1 MKIKLKTK
9 TAVGKPNKTE
19 AKNPEGQ
26 LRSTVDYFAQGKFTL
41 HPHQV
46 DGVRWLLE
54 KELAGYKLGG
64 ILGDD
69 PGLGKTIQIAALIYG
84 NKGQCPVETTLIVV
98 PVSVLVQWKEVM
110 NYVVGEENVYIHV
123 GNKRAK
129 GSEIKEQCNGKL
141 VCLTTYGVLNQD
153 SIYKVG
159 EKETKGHFAIHNWH
173 RIVLDEGHQI
183 RNPKTKISK
192 VARILSAQY
201 RWILSGTPI
210 QNSSG
215 DIATL
220 MKFIGVPK
228 MKVEDL
234 VSEFMLRRT
243 KEILYSA
250 GLLDRFTIVNHS
262 CEFTTGYEQ
271 ELYKAI
277 QDQTM
282 YEYSQLETSK
292 GISQMMLLELMIR
305 LRQAAIH
312 PDIALK
318 SLHTKYPETG
328 FDKLKM
334 DTKKIPTKIFHM
346 IEEVKKT
353 KGMSLVFTHF
363 RHEMDYIKS
372 KLRENNIFAECY
384 NGGQLV
390 SERKKILGK
399 FKYSNFKKFKVSG
412 KKCVPIP
419 PSESRPTVLIIQIK
433 AGGVG
438 LNLQKFS
445 NVFFVSPDW
454 NPANEIQAI
463 ARAHRIGQDKKVN
476 VHKFTLISNPEFVR
490 ESEEFSDSDD
500 EEDFPTTFTTI
511 DERIL
516 RTQKNKRTIMEDIL
530 VDSSFKFNELFTSYT
545 KNITELSRT

>member
-1 MKIKLKTK
+1 
-9 TAVGKPNKTE
+9 
-19 AKNPEGQ
+19 
-26 LRSTVDYFAQGKFTL
+26 
-41 HPHQV
+41 
-46 DGVRWLLE
+46 
-54 KELAGYKLGG
+54 
-64 ILGDD
+64 
-69 PGLGKTIQIAALIYG
+69 
-84 NKGQCPVETTLIVV
+84 
-98 PVSVLVQWKEVM
+98 
-110 NYVVGEENVYIHV
+110 
-123 GNKRAK
+123 
-129 GSEIKEQCNGKL
+129 
-141 VCLTTYGVLNQD
+141 
-153 SIYKVG
+153 
-159 EKETKGHFAIHNWH
+159 
-173 RIVLDEGHQI
+173 
-183 RNPKTKISK
+183 
-192 VARILSAQY
+192 
-201 RWILSGTPI
+201 
-210 QNSSG
+210 
-215 DIATL
+215 
-220 MKFIGVPK
+220 
-228 MKVEDL
+228 
-234 VSEFMLRRT
+234 
-243 KEILYSA
+243 
-250 GLLDRFTIVNHS
+250 
-262 CEFTTGYEQ
+262 
-271 ELYKAI
+271 
-277 QDQTM
+277 
-282 YEYSQLETSK
+282 
-292 GISQMMLLELMIR
+292 
-305 LRQAAIH
+305 
-312 PDIALK
+312 
-318 SLHTKYPETG
+318 
-328 FDKLKM
+328 
-334 DTKKIPTKIFHM
+334 
-346 IEEVKKT
+346 
-353 KGMSLVFTHF
+353 MSLVFTHF

-490 ESEEFSDSDD
+490 ESEEFSDSDE

>member
-1 MKIKLKTK
+1 MKIRILSK
-9 TAVGKPNKTE
+9 KPSDSDLTSPE
-19 AKNPEGQ
+19 AL
-26 LRSTVDYFAQGKFTL
+26 LRNTVDYFGKGSYTL
-41 HPHQV
+41 HSHQV

-54 KELAGYKLGG
+54 KELTCHKLGG

-84 NKGQCPVETTLIVV
+84 NKGKSPVETTLIVV
-98 PVSVLVQWKEVM
+98 PVSVLMQWKEVM
-110 NYVVGEENVYIHV
+110 DHVVGKENVYIHI

-129 GSEIKEQCNGKL
+129 GSEITERCRGKA
-141 VCLTTYGVLNQD
+141 VCITTYGVLTQD

-159 EKETKGHFAIHNWH
+159 KQETKGHFAVHTWH

-183 RNPKTKISK
+183 RNPKTKINK
-192 VARILSAQY
+192 IARMLSAQY

-210 QNSSG
+210 QNSSN
-215 DIATL
+215 DMAAL

-228 MKVEDL
+228 MKLEDS
-234 VSEFMLRRT
+234 VSEFLLRRT

-250 GLLDRFTIVNHS
+250 GLLDRFTVINHS
-262 CEFTTGYEQ
+262 CEFKTGYEQ
-271 ELYKAI
+271 DLYKAI

-282 YEYSQLETSK
+282 YEYSQLEPSK

-318 SLHTKYPETG
+318 SLHVKYPDTG

-334 DTKKIPTKIFHM
+334 DGKKTPTKIFHM

-353 KGMSLVFTHF
+353 RGMSLVFTHF
-363 RHEMDYIKS
+363 KHEMSYIKD
-372 KLRENNIFAECY
+372 KFRENNIFAECY
-384 NGGQLV
+384 NGGQTL
-390 SERKKILGK
+390 SDRKKILSK
-399 FKYSNFKKFKVSG
+399 FKYSNLKTFKLSR
-412 KKCVPIP
+412 KKCIPIL

-438 LNLQKFS
+438 LNLQKFN

-476 VHKFTLISNPEFVR
+476 VHKFTLISNPEFVKDCAL
-490 ESEEFSDSDD
+490 SSDSDD
-500 EEDFPTTFTTI
+500 EEDCPIQFSTI

-530 VDSSFKFNELFTSYT
+530 VDASFKFNELFTSYT
-545 KNITELSRT
+545 ENITELSTDE

>member
-1 MKIKLKTK
+1 MRIRIS
-9 TAVGKPNKTE
+9 
-19 AKNPEGQ
+19 AKNPPMIDLPVLDVL
-26 LRSTVDYFAQGKFTL
+26 LRNTVAYFGKGNYTL
-41 HPHQV
+41 HSHQV

-54 KELAGYKLGG
+54 KELTCHKLGG

-84 NKGQCPVETTLIVV
+84 NKGKSPTETTLIVV
-98 PVSVLVQWKEVM
+98 PVSVLMQWKEVM
-110 NYVVGEENVYIHV
+110 DHVVGEENVYIHI

-129 GSEIKEQCNGKL
+129 GSEITERCRGKA
-141 VCLTTYGVLNQD
+141 VCITTYGVLKQD

-159 EKETKGHFAIHNWH
+159 TSEIKGHFSVHTWY

-183 RNPKTKISK
+183 RNPKTKINK
-192 VARILSAQY
+192 IANMLSAQY

-210 QNSSG
+210 QNSSN
-215 DIATL
+215 DMSALI
-220 MKFIGVPK
+220 KFIGVPK
-228 MKVEDL
+228 MKLEDS
-234 VSEFMLRRT
+234 VSEFLLRRT

-250 GLLDRFTIVNHS
+250 GLLDRFTVINHS
-262 CEFTTGYEQ
+262 CEFKTGYEQ
-271 ELYKAI
+271 DLYKAI

-282 YEYSQLETSK
+282 YEYSQLEQSK
-292 GISQMMLLELMIR
+292 GFSQMMLLELMIR

-318 SLHTKYPETG
+318 SLHDKYPDIG

-334 DTKKIPTKIFHM
+334 DEKKTPTKIYHM
-346 IEEVKKT
+346 VKEVEKT

-363 RHEMDYIKS
+363 KNEMVYIKN

-384 NGGQLV
+384 NGGQTM
-390 SERKKILGK
+390 SYRKKILGK
-399 FKYSNFKKFKVSG
+399 FKYSNFKTFKLKKGG
-412 KKCVPIP
+412 KCIPIA

-438 LNLQKFS
+438 LNLQQFN

-476 VHKFTLISNPEFVR
+476 VHKFTLIINPEFLKDSDV
-490 ESEEFSDSDD
+490 SSDSED
-500 EEDFPTTFTTI
+500 EEDFPMSFSTI

-545 KNITELSRT
+545 KNITELSADE

>member
-1 MKIKLKTK
+1 MKIIIKNKNLQKKLPQTD
-9 TAVGKPNKTE
+9 
-19 AKNPEGQ
+19 KNIQQQ
-26 LRSTVDYFAQGKFTL
+26 LRDTVAFFSKGNYTL
-41 HPHQV
+41 HSHQV
-46 DGVRWLLE
+46 DGVQWLLT
-54 KELAGYKLGG
+54 KELSGHKLGG

-69 PGLGKTIQIAALIYG
+69 PGLGKTIQIAALIYA
-84 NKGQCPVETTLIVV
+84 NKSKYLAETTLIVV
-98 PVSVLVQWKEVM
+98 PVSVLSQWKEVM
-110 NYVVGEENVYIHV
+110 EYVLGEEQVYMHV

-129 GSEIKEQCNGKL
+129 GSEIKDCCRNKL
-141 VCLTTYGVLNQD
+141 VCITTYGILTQD
-153 SIYKVG
+153 SIYKVQD
-159 EKETKGHFAIHNWH
+159 KETKGHFAIHNWY

-183 RNPKTKISK
+183 RNPKTKVNKI
-192 VARILSAQY
+192 ARMLSSHY

-210 QNSSG
+210 QNSSA
-215 DIATL
+215 DIAAL
-220 MKFIGVPK
+220 MKFIRAPK
-228 MKVEDL
+228 LKLKDS
-234 VSEFMLRRT
+234 VSEFLLRRT
-243 KEILYSA
+243 KEILYSV

-271 ELYKAI
+271 DLYKAI

-318 SLHTKYPETG
+318 SLHNKYPGIG
-328 FDKLKM
+328 FNKLKM
-334 DTKKIPTKIFHM
+334 DSKKIPTKIFHIM
-346 IEEVKKT
+346 EEVKKT
-353 KGMSLVFTHF
+353 KGLSLVFTHF
-363 RHEMDYIKS
+363 RHEMEYIKN
-372 KLRENNIFAECY
+372 KFRENNIFAECY
-384 NGGQLV
+384 NGSQTL

-399 FKYSNFKKFKVSG
+399 FKKSNFKIFKLSE
-412 KKCVPIP
+412 KKCIPIP
-419 PSESRPTVLIIQIK
+419 PSELRPTVLIIQIK

-476 VHKFTLISNPEFVR
+476 VHKFTLISNPDFVK
-490 ESEEFSDSDD
+490 ESELLSDSDE
-500 EEDFPTTFTTI
+500 EEDFVAQFSTI

-530 VDSSFKFNELFTSYT
+530 VDKSFKFNELFTSYT
-545 KNITELSRT
+545 RNITELSSNN